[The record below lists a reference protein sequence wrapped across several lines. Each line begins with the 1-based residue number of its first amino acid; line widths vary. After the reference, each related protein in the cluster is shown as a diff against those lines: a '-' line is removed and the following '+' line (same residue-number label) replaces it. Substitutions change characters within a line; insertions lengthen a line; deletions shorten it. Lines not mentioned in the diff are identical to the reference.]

1 MQAAVEAAA
10 YLKKQGFQK
19 PEVAV
24 ILGTGLGQAFVNEL
38 EVLASVHYRNIP
50 NFPSS
55 TVQSHRGQLLFG
67 KLSGKN
73 ILVMQGRV
81 HYYEGYK
88 MDEVTFPVRVMKEL
102 GVKKLLVTN
111 AAGNL
116 NLNWHKGDIMLIK
129 DHINYQPANALRGRK
144 MTEEKLREFS
154 FPYSASLI
162 KVAKTVAKKIKLPLP
177 EGVYV
182 SVAGPTLETRAEYKF
197 FRFIGGDAVGM
208 STVPEVLMA
217 KALGIDVCGFSV
229 LTNDCDPD
237 NLKAVALSEIVD
249 TALRAE
255 ERLTKLLTSL
265 IAKI

>member
-10 YLKKQGFQK
+10 LLKKQGFQK
-19 PEVAV
+19 PEIAV

-38 EVLASVHYRNIP
+38 EVTASIHYRNIP

-102 GVKKLLVTN
+102 GVKKLFVTN

-116 NLNWHKGDIMLIK
+116 NLNWHKGDIMLIE
-129 DHINYQPANALRGRK
+129 DHINYQPDNPLRERK
-144 MTEEKLREFS
+144 MSEEKLRAFAY
-154 FPYSASLI
+154 PYDASLL
-162 KVAKTVAKKIKLPLP
+162 KKAKSVAKKNKIVLR

-182 SVAGPTLETRAEYKF
+182 SVAGPTLETRAEYKL

-229 LTNDCDPD
+229 LTNDCDPN

-249 TALRAE
+249 TALKAE
-255 ERLTKLLTSL
+255 ERLTKLLIS
-265 IAKI
+265 IIEKM

>member
-1 MQAAVEAAA
+1 MQAAREAAT
-10 YLKKQGFQK
+10 YLKNHGFKK
-19 PEVAV
+19 PDVAI
-24 ILGTGLGQAFVNEL
+24 ILGTGLGQAFVNKL
-38 EVLASVHYRNIP
+38 DVLSSVHYRNIP

-67 KLSGKN
+67 KMFGKN

-88 MDEVTFPVRVMKEL
+88 MEQVTFPVQVMKEL
-102 GVKKLLVTN
+102 GVKNLIVTN

-116 NLNWHKGDIMLIK
+116 NLDWHKGDVMLIE
-129 DHINYQPANALRGRK
+129 DHINYQPSSPLQGRK
-144 MTEEKLREFS
+144 MTEEKLRGFA
-154 FPYSASLI
+154 FPYNHSLLKIAKSA
-162 KVAKTVAKKIKLPLP
+162 AKKNKITLR

-197 FRFIGGDAVGM
+197 FRFIGGDVVGM

-217 KALGIDVCGFSV
+217 KALEINVWGFSV

-255 ERLTKLLTSL
+255 EKLTKLLIS
-265 IAKI
+265 IIKKI